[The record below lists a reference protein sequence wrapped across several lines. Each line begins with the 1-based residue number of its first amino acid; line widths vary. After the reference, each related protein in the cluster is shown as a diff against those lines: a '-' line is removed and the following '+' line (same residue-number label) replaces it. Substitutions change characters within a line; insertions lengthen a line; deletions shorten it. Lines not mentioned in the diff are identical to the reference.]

1 MANTAK
7 NRGKMTR
14 GFEEQYRSLCHRFP
28 PRAITSKR
36 QMVQTQAVIDSL
48 IDKPGKLSKAERDYL
63 NTLGALVYDYEE
75 RNVEVPAIYGVK
87 LIRQLMQD
95 RALRQKDLVPIFRTE
110 SIVSAVL
117 NGRRQL
123 TRRHIEESA
132 RFFAIPASAFLPDT
146 TATVARVA

>member
-1 MANTAK
+1 
-7 NRGKMTR
+7 MTR
-14 GFEEQYRSLCHRFP
+14 GFEEQYRTLCHRFP

-36 QMVQTQAVIDSL
+36 QMVQTQAVIDSS
-48 IDKPGKLSKAERDYL
+48 IDQPGKLSRAER
-63 NTLGALVYDYEE
+63 E
-75 RNVEVPAIYGVK
+75 RHVEVPAIYGVK
-87 LIRQLMQD
+87 LIRRLMQD
-95 RALRQKDLVPIFRTE
+95 RGLPQKDLVPIFRTE

-146 TATVARVA
+146 ATVARVA